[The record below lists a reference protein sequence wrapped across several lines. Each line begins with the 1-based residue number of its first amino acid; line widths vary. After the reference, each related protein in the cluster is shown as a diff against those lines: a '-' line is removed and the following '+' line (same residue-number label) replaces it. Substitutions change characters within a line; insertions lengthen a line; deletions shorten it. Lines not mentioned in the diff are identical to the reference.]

1 MRISDSYPYITQS
14 MEPPDRGKI
23 YPRMGEKPTET
34 TRGNSGDAP
43 EETPAGTLGGSGF
56 VTTKVAAQ
64 SLGVNP
70 RTIRTYIERGD
81 LEAKV
86 EGEGIQKTYL
96 VSIDSLYA
104 LRDQRGYPR
113 HSRGQNRDRTA
124 TGAEVPPGELA
135 EVIRDLTAEL
145 VQKAASEAELST
157 RLELTAQAES
167 TVQAERERLLED
179 LVRERERADRLEA
192 ELQEA
197 RNLSLEEPRDAPETA
212 TTSSEGS
219 GEGSVPPE
227 QPGQS
232 RSWWRRFFGFE

>member
-1 MRISDSYPYITQS
+1 
-14 MEPPDRGKI
+14 
-23 YPRMGEKPTET
+23 MGERPPET
-34 TRGNSGDAP
+34 TRGDLGDAP
-43 EETPAGTLGGSGF
+43 EETPAGTPEGSGF

-104 LRDQRGYPR
+104 LRDRRGYPR

-124 TGAEVPPGELA
+124 TTSAEVPPGELA

-145 VQKAASEAELST
+145 VQKAASEAELRT
-157 RLELTAQAES
+157 RLELSAQAES
-167 TVQAERERLLED
+167 SVQAERERLLED
-179 LVRERERADRLEA
+179 LARERERADRLEA

-197 RNLSLEEPRDAPETA
+197 RNLSLEPRDAPETA
-212 TTSSEGS
+212 TSLSEGS

>member
-1 MRISDSYPYITQS
+1 
-14 MEPPDRGKI
+14 
-23 YPRMGEKPTET
+23 MGERPPET
-34 TRGNSGDAP
+34 TRGNLGDAP
-43 EETPAGTLGGSGF
+43 EETPAGTPGGSGF

-104 LRDQRGYPR
+104 LRDRRGYPR

-124 TGAEVPPGELA
+124 TTGAEVPPGELA

-145 VQKAASEAELST
+145 VQKAASEAEL
-157 RLELTAQAES
+157 
-167 TVQAERERLLED
+167 
-179 LVRERERADRLEA
+179 
-192 ELQEA
+192 QEA
-197 RNLSLEEPRDAPETA
+197 RNLSLEPRDAPETA

>member
-1 MRISDSYPYITQS
+1 
-14 MEPPDRGKI
+14 
-23 YPRMGEKPTET
+23 MGEKPTET
-34 TRGNSGDAP
+34 TRGNPGDAP
-43 EETPAGTLGGSGF
+43 EENPAGAPGASGF
-56 VTTKVAAQ
+56 VTTKVAAEA
-64 SLGVNP
+64 LGVNP

-86 EGEGIQKTYL
+86 EGEGIQKMYL

-113 HSRGQNRDRTA
+113 HSRSQTRDTTA
-124 TGAEVPPGELA
+124 TAAEVPPGELA
-135 EVIRDLTAEL
+135 DVIRDLTAEL
-145 VQKAASEAELST
+145 VQKAASEAELRT

-179 LVRERERADRLEA
+179 LARERARADRLES

-197 RNLSLEEPRDAPETA
+197 RALSLEPRDAPETA
-212 TTSSEGS
+212 STEGTD
-219 GEGSVPPE
+219 EGSVPPE
-227 QPGQS
+227 QPAQR

>member
-1 MRISDSYPYITQS
+1 
-14 MEPPDRGKI
+14 
-23 YPRMGEKPTET
+23 MGEKPTET
-34 TRGNSGDAP
+34 TRGDLGDAP
-43 EETPAGTLGGSGF
+43 EETPAGTPGGSGF

-86 EGEGIQKTYL
+86 EGEGIQKMYL

-113 HSRGQNRDRTA
+113 HSRGQTRDTTA
-124 TGAEVPPGELA
+124 TATEVPPGELA
-135 EVIRDLTAEL
+135 DVIRDLTAEL
-145 VQKAASEAELST
+145 VQKAASEAELRT

-179 LVRERERADRLEA
+179 LARERERADRLEA

-197 RNLSLEEPRDAPETA
+197 RNLSLEKPRDGRPETA
-212 TTSSEGS
+212 TSSSEGS

>member
-1 MRISDSYPYITQS
+1 
-14 MEPPDRGKI
+14 
-23 YPRMGEKPTET
+23 MGEKPPET
-34 TRGNSGDAP
+34 TRGNLGDAP
-43 EETPAGTLGGSGF
+43 EETPAGTPGGSGF
-56 VTTKVAAQ
+56 VTTKVAAE

-86 EGEGIQKTYL
+86 EGEGIQKMYL

-145 VQKAASEAELST
+145 VHKAASEAELRT
-157 RLELTAQAES
+157 RLELSAQAES
-167 TVQAERERLLED
+167 SVQAERERLLED
-179 LVRERERADRLEA
+179 LARERERADRLEA

-197 RNLSLEEPRDAPETA
+197 RNLSLEPPEDAPETA

-219 GEGSVPPE
+219 GEEGSVPPE

>member
-1 MRISDSYPYITQS
+1 
-14 MEPPDRGKI
+14 
-23 YPRMGEKPTET
+23 MGEKPTET
-34 TRGNSGDAP
+34 TRGDLGDAP
-43 EETPAGTLGGSGF
+43 EETPAGTPGGSGF
-56 VTTKVAAQ
+56 VTTKVAAE

-113 HSRGQNRDRTA
+113 HSRGQNRDRSATA
-124 TGAEVPPGELA
+124 AETSPGELA
-135 EVIRDLTAEL
+135 DVIRGLTAEL
-145 VQKAASEAELST
+145 VQKAASEAELRT

-167 TVQAERERLLED
+167 TLQTERERLQED
-179 LVRERERADRLEA
+179 LARERARADRLEA

-197 RNLSLEEPRDAPETA
+197 RNLSLETQDAPETV
-212 TTSSEGS
+212 TSEGS
-219 GEGSVPPE
+219 DEGSMLPE
-227 QPGQS
+227 QPAQR

>member
-1 MRISDSYPYITQS
+1 
-14 MEPPDRGKI
+14 
-23 YPRMGEKPTET
+23 MGEKPPET
-34 TRGNSGDAP
+34 TRGDLGDAP
-43 EETPAGTLGGSGF
+43 EETPAGTPEGSGF

-104 LRDQRGYPR
+104 LREQRGYPR

-124 TGAEVPPGELA
+124 TTSAEVPPGELA

-145 VQKAASEAELST
+145 VQKAASEAELRT
-157 RLELTAQAES
+157 RLELSAQAES
-167 TVQAERERLLED
+167 SVQAERERLLED
-179 LVRERERADRLEA
+179 LARERERADRLEA

-197 RNLSLEEPRDAPETA
+197 RNLSLEPRDAPETA

-219 GEGSVPPE
+219 LEEGSVPPE

>member
-1 MRISDSYPYITQS
+1 
-14 MEPPDRGKI
+14 
-23 YPRMGEKPTET
+23 MGEKPTET
-34 TRGNSGDAP
+34 TRGNPGDAP
-43 EETPAGTLGGSGF
+43 EENPAGASAASGF
-56 VTTKVAAQ
+56 VTTKVAAEA
-64 SLGVNP
+64 LGVNP

-86 EGEGIQKTYL
+86 EGEGIQKMYL

-113 HSRGQNRDRTA
+113 HSRSQTRDTTA
-124 TGAEVPPGELA
+124 TAAEVPPGELA

-145 VQKAASEAELST
+145 VQKAASEAELRT

-179 LVRERERADRLEA
+179 LARERARADRLEA

-197 RNLSLEEPRDAPETA
+197 RTLALEPRDAPRDAPETA
-212 TTSSEGS
+212 SSEGS
-219 GEGSVPPE
+219 DEDSVPPE
-227 QPGQS
+227 QPAQH
-232 RSWWRRFFGFE
+232 RSWWRKFFGFE

>member
-1 MRISDSYPYITQS
+1 
-14 MEPPDRGKI
+14 
-23 YPRMGEKPTET
+23 MGERPPET
-34 TRGNSGDAP
+34 TRGDLGDAP
-43 EETPAGTLGGSGF
+43 EETPAGTPGGSGF

-86 EGEGIQKTYL
+86 EGEGIQKMYL

-145 VQKAASEAELST
+145 VQKAASEAELRT
-157 RLELTAQAES
+157 RLELSAQAES
-167 TVQAERERLLED
+167 SVQAERERLLED
-179 LVRERERADRLEA
+179 LARERARADRLEA

-197 RNLSLEEPRDAPETA
+197 RNLSLEPRDGPETA
-212 TTSSEGS
+212 TSSEGS
-219 GEGSVPPE
+219 LEEGSVPPE
-227 QPGQS
+227 QPAQS